1 MSEGKLVPSKMLV
14 QIIKHNIFKEGPNE
28 KVYLL
33 DGFPRSEENYDTWK
47 EVFGD
52 SVKIK
57 TLIYLRCQL
66 ETLEKRLLKR
76 GESSGRSD
84 DNITTIRKRFNTYV
98 RQTAPFLE
106 YYEQNVGK
114 VHKIEAEDEIETVS

>member
-33 DGFPRSEENYDTWK
+33 DGFPRSEENYDAWK

-98 RQTAPFLE
+98 QQTAPFL
-106 YYEQNVGK
+106 
-114 VHKIEAEDEIETVS
+114 